1 MKNEILVVT
10 VDELINKLNSTIQT
24 SISEQENKNAVIK
37 EQEFSLINTE
47 QLCKMLGVSRI
58 TIYNWRKKG
67 ILPYKKISKLV
78 YFDLHEVQKALKSY
92 NLGSLHTCI

>member
-1 MKNEILVVT
+1 M
-10 VDELINKLNSTIQT
+10 QT
-24 SISEQENKNAVIK
+24 SISDKENKNALSK

-47 QLCKMLGVSRI
+47 QLCKILGVSRI

-67 ILPYKKISKLV
+67 ILPYKKISKMV